1 VTGTHPLNENIFGG
15 DKFLS
20 SYVTDRPYSQVS
32 ESDNAPSSS
41 LGSKHNTAVISKL
54 KTSTKIIRSMK
65 EGLFTE
71 IIKPFPR
78 ARPRKTGGR
87 KHGKNRP

>member
-1 VTGTHPLNENIFGG
+1 MKTFFDE

-20 SYVTDRPYSQVS
+20 SFIDRPYSQVS
-32 ESDNAPSSS
+32 ESDNVPSSS

-54 KTSTKIIRSMK
+54 RTSTKIIRSMK

-71 IIKPFPR
+71 VVRPFPK
-78 ARPRKTGGR
+78 AGPRKTGGR
-87 KHGKNRP
+87 KCGKTRI

>member
-1 VTGTHPLNENIFGG
+1 
-15 DKFLS
+15 
-20 SYVTDRPYSQVS
+20 
-32 ESDNAPSSS
+32 

-54 KTSTKIIRSMK
+54 RTSTKIIRSTK

-71 IIKPFPR
+71 IIRPFPK

-87 KHGKNRP
+87 KRGKNRILTDTPEK